1 VYIGSREGKKM
12 APVNPLED
20 DLNFITGQTRGLWEE
35 ARGKRFFITGG
46 TGFFGCW
53 LLESFCHANRTLAL
67 DASATVLTRDSCGF
81 RSKAPHLANDSAI
94 EFLDGDVR
102 SFNFPSGEFACVV
115 HAATDPG
122 SAHSTQ
128 LELLDTIVEGT
139 RHVLQFAVASR
150 VQKLVL
156 TSSGAVYGTQPP
168 EVEKM
173 AESFSGSPYLTSP
186 RAFYGEGKRM
196 AELLCHLYSQGS
208 TLQCKVARCFAFAGP
223 HLPLDANFAIGN
235 FIGNA
240 LRREPLR
247 ITGDGTP
254 LRSYLY
260 MADAMI
266 WLWTILFRAPSA
278 RAYNLGSDQALS
290 IRELAQRVA
299 NVLSPAAEIIVEQQP
314 VPGRLPMRY
323 VPSIALAKQELGLS
337 PTVDLDEAIRRTAN
351 WYKSLPRN

>member
-1 VYIGSREGKKM
+1 MMR
-12 APVNPLED
+12 VNPLAED
-20 DLNFITGQTRGLWEE
+20 LDFITEQTRSLWDE

-53 LLESFCHANRTLAL
+53 LLESFCHANRTLGL
-67 DASATVLTRDSCGF
+67 GASATVLTRDP
-81 RSKAPHLANDSAI
+81 RSFAARAPHLSDDPAVELLA
-94 EFLDGDVR
+94 GDVR
-102 SFNFPSGEFACVV
+102 SFNFPSGEFAYVV

-122 SAHSTQ
+122 SAHSTE

-139 RHVLQFAVASR
+139 RHVLQFAVASG

-168 EVEKM
+168 ELEKIE
-173 AESFSGSPYLTSP
+173 ESFAGAPDLISP

-196 AELLCHLYSQGS
+196 AELLCHAYSRGS
-208 TLQCKVARCFAFAGP
+208 ALQCKVARCFAFVGP
-223 HLPLDANFAIGN
+223 HLPLDAHFAIGN

-247 ITGDGTP
+247 IRGDGTP

-266 WLWTILFRAPSA
+266 WLWTILFRAPSV
-278 RAYNLGSDQALS
+278 RPYNLGSDQALN

-299 NVLSPAAEIIVEQQP
+299 DVLSPGAEIIVEQQP
-314 VPGRLPMRY
+314 VPGKLPMRY
-323 VPSIALAKQELGLS
+323 VPSTALARQELGLS
-337 PTVDLDEAIRRTAN
+337 PLVDLDEAIRRTAN
-351 WYKSLPRN
+351 WYKNLI